1 MRPRQWRRIHRTR
14 IPRATSTDGNSFS
27 NYHCEEFTSECNLWT
42 YASDCRRYLA
52 CHFAYEPTGRRQ
64 HSEPDDGQCVGDSNV
79 CTTVNGSTQSTQHCR
94 LHQELLVFNRDMV
107 MDIPLIANLETIR
120 DRRQQLIDENLRR
133 QNERRIEHHYKVGDK
148 INLKT
153 IDPVKL
159 SQRLHGPFFIVR
171 TNTNG
176 TVTIQRAP
184 NVQETL
190 SIRKIVP
197 YKGL

>member
-1 MRPRQWRRIHRTR
+1 MKNPQANAI
-14 IPRATSTDGNSFS
+14 
-27 NYHCEEFTSECNLWT
+27 CERMHQT
-42 YASDCRRYLA
+42 
-52 CHFAYEPTGRRQ
+52 
-64 HSEPDDGQCVGDSNV
+64 VGDILRVTLHTSPLR
-79 CTTVNGSTQSTQHCR
+79 CAVNATLQTSPGA
-94 LHQELLVFNRDMV
+94 LVFNRDMV

-159 SQRLHGPFFIVR
+159 SQRLHEPFFIVR